1 MHFFSSKVFLSLV
14 PGGKHCVNCL
24 DSSCQVD
31 VQVWDGWFI
40 PLPLSFFFF
49 QFKSPELE
57 VFQDH
62 SSSTQEM
69 LVLIS

>member
-1 MHFFSSKVFLSLV
+1 MLIAWTLHARLMSRYGMAGLFPFLSL
-14 PGGKHCVNCL
+14 
-24 DSSCQVD
+24 
-31 VQVWDGWFI
+31 
-40 PLPLSFFFF
+40 FFFF